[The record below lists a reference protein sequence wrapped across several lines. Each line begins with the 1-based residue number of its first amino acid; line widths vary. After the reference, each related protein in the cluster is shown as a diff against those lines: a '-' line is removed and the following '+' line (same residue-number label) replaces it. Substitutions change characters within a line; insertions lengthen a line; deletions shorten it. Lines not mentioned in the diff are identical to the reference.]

1 MGEKSVQKKQYI
13 VETAKKVFMEK
24 GYKNVTMKDI
34 VEACEISRGGLYLY
48 FDSTAEIFEEVL
60 KMEAEEK
67 DDVFSEQVTEETMI
81 TDILLMFLKEQKKE
95 LLRRKNNLTAAS
107 YEFFFEN
114 SKNKEIRD
122 KYPRQRFEQAVETL
136 ARLIEEGIGNGEFY
150 DVDPETMAR
159 NIMFLVEGM
168 KVSSQTMGITE
179 EMVDREFAY
188 LVQNLVIEEE

>member
-13 VETAKKVFMEK
+13 VETARKVFMEK

-48 FDSTAEIFEEVL
+48 FDSTAEIFLEVL

-67 DDVFSEQVTEETMI
+67 DDVFSENVTEETMV

-95 LLRRKNNLTAAS
+95 LLRRKNNLTIAS

-114 SKNKEIRD
+114 NKKKDIREE
-122 KYPRQRFEQAVETL
+122 YPKRKFEQAVESL
-136 ARLIEEGIGNGEFY
+136 AALVEAGIQSGEFY
-150 DVDPETMAR
+150 EVDAETMAR
-159 NIMFLVEGM
+159 NIMFLIEGM
-168 KVSSQTMGITE
+168 RVSSQTMGISE
-179 EMVDREFAY
+179 EAVDREFAY
-188 LVQNLVIEEE
+188 IVQNLVIEEE

>member
-1 MGEKSVQKKQYI
+1 M
-13 VETAKKVFMEK
+13 
-24 GYKNVTMKDI
+24 
-34 VEACEISRGGLYLY
+34 
-48 FDSTAEIFEEVL
+48 
-60 KMEAEEK
+60 
-67 DDVFSEQVTEETMI
+67 
-81 TDILLMFLKEQKKE
+81 
-95 LLRRKNNLTAAS
+95 
-107 YEFFFEN
+107 
-114 SKNKEIRD
+114 
-122 KYPRQRFEQAVETL
+122 

>member
-179 EMVDREFAY
+179 EMVDRELAY

>member
-168 KVSSQTMGITE
+168 RVSSQTMGITE